1 MALAVSLYLFQI
13 LTLILFNLNRE
24 EENFINELLMFII
37 TLDCWNFI
45 FVNIGMGLFVSFII
59 LPMEYI
65 FLHLK
70 SIKYNF
76 IKIFALFIIIFSTLN
91 TRQLLSSMLFN
102 YLIYS
107 NNIYIIISISIFF
120 LSLRMELF
128 IIMIVNNIKRGKSWD
143 YTDEELKNK
152 E

>member
-1 MALAVSLYLFQI
+1 M
-13 LTLILFNLNRE
+13 
-24 EENFINELLMFII
+24 
-37 TLDCWNFI
+37 
-45 FVNIGMGLFVSFII
+45 SFII

-76 IKIFALFIIIFSTLN
+76 IKIFILFIIIFSTLN
-91 TRQLLSSMLFN
+91 TKQLLFSMLFN

-128 IIMIVNNIKRGKSWD
+128 IIMIINNIKRGKSWD
-143 YTDEELKNK
+143 YGDEELNNK
-152 E
+152 EEKSK